1 MKNIVLKNAI
11 IVDPSQKINSK
22 GSIVIKDKIIC
33 DLILNKDISFDKNVY
48 HIIDCKNLMLCPGF
62 VDIKC
67 HLRVPG
73 EEHKEYSKDL
83 TNILKW
89 MEELK
94 EVDVS
99 NVQPVTSVTKNELYE
114 REDIS
119 NKKTVE
125 QEKILL
131 NAPEKVGEY
140 FTVPKVIE

>member
-1 MKNIVLKNAI
+1 MLIDEKITLKIASLAKLELTDQEI
-11 IVDPSQKINSK
+11 
-22 GSIVIKDKIIC
+22 
-33 DLILNKDISFDKNVY
+33 
-48 HIIDCKNLMLCPGF
+48 
-62 VDIKC
+62 
-67 HLRVPG
+67 
-73 EEHKEYSKDL
+73 KEYSKDL

-99 NVQPVTSVTKNELYE
+99 NVQPITSVTKNELYE
-114 REDIS
+114 RED
-119 NKKTVE
+119 NAYKYTVE

>member
-1 MKNIVLKNAI
+1 MLIDEKITLKIASLAKLELTDQEI
-11 IVDPSQKINSK
+11 
-22 GSIVIKDKIIC
+22 
-33 DLILNKDISFDKNVY
+33 
-48 HIIDCKNLMLCPGF
+48 
-62 VDIKC
+62 
-67 HLRVPG
+67 
-73 EEHKEYSKDL
+73 KEYSKDL

-99 NVQPVTSVTKNELYE
+99 NVQPVTSVIKNELYE
-114 REDIS
+114 REDIA

>member
-1 MKNIVLKNAI
+1 MLIDEKITLKIASLAKLELTEQEI
-11 IVDPSQKINSK
+11 
-22 GSIVIKDKIIC
+22 
-33 DLILNKDISFDKNVY
+33 
-48 HIIDCKNLMLCPGF
+48 
-62 VDIKC
+62 
-67 HLRVPG
+67 
-73 EEHKEYSKDL
+73 KEYSKDL

-99 NVQPVTSVTKNELYE
+99 YVQPVTSVTKNELYE
-114 REDIS
+114 RED
-119 NKKTVE
+119 NAYKNMVE

>member
-1 MKNIVLKNAI
+1 MLIDEKITLKIA
-11 IVDPSQKINSK
+11 SLAKL
-22 GSIVIKDKIIC
+22 
-33 DLILNKDISFDKNVY
+33 DLTEQEV
-48 HIIDCKNLMLCPGF
+48 
-62 VDIKC
+62 
-67 HLRVPG
+67 
-73 EEHKEYSKDL
+73 KEYSKDL

-99 NVQPVTSVTKNELYE
+99 NVEPVTSVTKNELYE
-114 REDIS
+114 RKDIFYK
-119 NKKTVE
+119 NTLE

>member
-1 MKNIVLKNAI
+1 MLIDEKITLKIASLAKLELTDQEI
-11 IVDPSQKINSK
+11 
-22 GSIVIKDKIIC
+22 
-33 DLILNKDISFDKNVY
+33 
-48 HIIDCKNLMLCPGF
+48 
-62 VDIKC
+62 
-67 HLRVPG
+67 
-73 EEHKEYSKDL
+73 KEYTKDL

-114 REDIS
+114 REDIAYK
-119 NKKTVE
+119 NMVE

>member
-1 MKNIVLKNAI
+1 MLIDEKITLKIASLAKLELTDQEI
-11 IVDPSQKINSK
+11 
-22 GSIVIKDKIIC
+22 
-33 DLILNKDISFDKNVY
+33 
-48 HIIDCKNLMLCPGF
+48 
-62 VDIKC
+62 
-67 HLRVPG
+67 
-73 EEHKEYSKDL
+73 KEYSKDL

-99 NVQPVTSVTKNELYE
+99 NIQPVTSVTENELYE
-114 REDIS
+114 RADDAYK
-119 NKKTVE
+119 NTVE

>member
-1 MKNIVLKNAI
+1 MLIDEKITLKIASLAKLELTEQEI
-11 IVDPSQKINSK
+11 
-22 GSIVIKDKIIC
+22 
-33 DLILNKDISFDKNVY
+33 
-48 HIIDCKNLMLCPGF
+48 
-62 VDIKC
+62 
-67 HLRVPG
+67 
-73 EEHKEYSKDL
+73 KEYSKDL
-83 TNILKW
+83 NNILKW

-114 REDIS
+114 REDIAYK
-119 NKKTVE
+119 NTVE

>member
-1 MKNIVLKNAI
+1 MLIDEKITLKIASLAKLELTEQEI
-11 IVDPSQKINSK
+11 
-22 GSIVIKDKIIC
+22 
-33 DLILNKDISFDKNVY
+33 
-48 HIIDCKNLMLCPGF
+48 
-62 VDIKC
+62 
-67 HLRVPG
+67 
-73 EEHKEYSKDL
+73 KEYSKDL

-99 NVQPVTSVTKNELYE
+99 NVLPVTSVTKNELYE
-114 REDIS
+114 REDIAYK
-119 NKKTVE
+119 NTVE

>member
-1 MKNIVLKNAI
+1 MLIDEKITLKIASLAKLELTDQEI
-11 IVDPSQKINSK
+11 
-22 GSIVIKDKIIC
+22 
-33 DLILNKDISFDKNVY
+33 
-48 HIIDCKNLMLCPGF
+48 
-62 VDIKC
+62 
-67 HLRVPG
+67 
-73 EEHKEYSKDL
+73 KEYSKDL

-99 NVQPVTSVTKNELYE
+99 NVEPITSVIKNELYE

-119 NKKTVE
+119 YQNTVQ
-125 QEKILL
+125 QERILL

>member
-1 MKNIVLKNAI
+1 MFIDEKITLKIASLAKLELTDQEI
-11 IVDPSQKINSK
+11 
-22 GSIVIKDKIIC
+22 
-33 DLILNKDISFDKNVY
+33 
-48 HIIDCKNLMLCPGF
+48 
-62 VDIKC
+62 
-67 HLRVPG
+67 
-73 EEHKEYSKDL
+73 KEYSKDL

-94 EVDVS
+94 EVDVF

-114 REDIS
+114 REDIAYK
-119 NKKTVE
+119 NTVE

>member
-1 MKNIVLKNAI
+1 MLIDEKITLKIASLAKLELTEQE
-11 IVDPSQKINSK
+11 V
-22 GSIVIKDKIIC
+22 
-33 DLILNKDISFDKNVY
+33 
-48 HIIDCKNLMLCPGF
+48 
-62 VDIKC
+62 
-67 HLRVPG
+67 
-73 EEHKEYSKDL
+73 KEYSKDL

-114 REDIS
+114 REDIAYK
-119 NKKTVE
+119 NTVE

-131 NAPEKVGEY
+131 NAPEKVDEY

>member
-1 MKNIVLKNAI
+1 MLI
-11 IVDPSQKINSK
+11 DEKIT
-22 GSIVIKDKIIC
+22 
-33 DLILNKDISFDKNVY
+33 
-48 HIIDCKNLMLCPGF
+48 
-62 VDIKC
+62 
-67 HLRVPG
+67 LRIASLAKL
-73 EEHKEYSKDL
+73 ELTDQEIKEYSKDL

-114 REDIS
+114 REDIAYK
-119 NKKTVE
+119 NTVE

>member
-1 MKNIVLKNAI
+1 MLIDEKITLKIASLAKLELTEQEI
-11 IVDPSQKINSK
+11 
-22 GSIVIKDKIIC
+22 
-33 DLILNKDISFDKNVY
+33 
-48 HIIDCKNLMLCPGF
+48 
-62 VDIKC
+62 
-67 HLRVPG
+67 
-73 EEHKEYSKDL
+73 KEYSKDL

-99 NVQPVTSVTKNELYE
+99 NVQPITSVTENELYE
-114 REDIS
+114 RAD
-119 NKKTVE
+119 NAYKNTVE

>member
-1 MKNIVLKNAI
+1 MLIDEKITLKIASLAKLELTDQEI
-11 IVDPSQKINSK
+11 
-22 GSIVIKDKIIC
+22 
-33 DLILNKDISFDKNVY
+33 
-48 HIIDCKNLMLCPGF
+48 
-62 VDIKC
+62 
-67 HLRVPG
+67 
-73 EEHKEYSKDL
+73 EEYSKDL

-114 REDIS
+114 RKDS
-119 NKKTVE
+119 AYKDTVE

>member
-1 MKNIVLKNAI
+1 
-11 IVDPSQKINSK
+11 
-22 GSIVIKDKIIC
+22 
-33 DLILNKDISFDKNVY
+33 
-48 HIIDCKNLMLCPGF
+48 MLF
-62 VDIKC
+62 RSASLAKLELTEQEI
-67 HLRVPG
+67 
-73 EEHKEYSKDL
+73 KEYSKDL

-114 REDIS
+114 REDIAYK
-119 NKKTVE
+119 NTVE

>member
-1 MKNIVLKNAI
+1 MLIDEKITLKIASLAKLELTDQEI
-11 IVDPSQKINSK
+11 
-22 GSIVIKDKIIC
+22 
-33 DLILNKDISFDKNVY
+33 
-48 HIIDCKNLMLCPGF
+48 
-62 VDIKC
+62 
-67 HLRVPG
+67 
-73 EEHKEYSKDL
+73 KEYSKDL

-114 REDIS
+114 RED
-119 NKKTVE
+119 NAYQNTVE

-131 NAPEKVGEY
+131 NAPEKVGKY

>member
-1 MKNIVLKNAI
+1 MLIDEKITLKIASLAKLELTDQEI
-11 IVDPSQKINSK
+11 
-22 GSIVIKDKIIC
+22 
-33 DLILNKDISFDKNVY
+33 
-48 HIIDCKNLMLCPGF
+48 
-62 VDIKC
+62 
-67 HLRVPG
+67 
-73 EEHKEYSKDL
+73 KEYSKDL

-114 REDIS
+114 RKDIAYK
-119 NKKTVE
+119 NTVE

>member
-1 MKNIVLKNAI
+1 MLIDEKITLKIASLAKLELTDQEI
-11 IVDPSQKINSK
+11 
-22 GSIVIKDKIIC
+22 
-33 DLILNKDISFDKNVY
+33 
-48 HIIDCKNLMLCPGF
+48 
-62 VDIKC
+62 
-67 HLRVPG
+67 
-73 EEHKEYSKDL
+73 EEYSKDL

-94 EVDVS
+94 EVDVA

-114 REDIS
+114 REDIAYK
-119 NKKTVE
+119 NTVE

>member
-1 MKNIVLKNAI
+1 MLIDEKITLKIARLAKLELTDQEI
-11 IVDPSQKINSK
+11 
-22 GSIVIKDKIIC
+22 
-33 DLILNKDISFDKNVY
+33 
-48 HIIDCKNLMLCPGF
+48 
-62 VDIKC
+62 
-67 HLRVPG
+67 
-73 EEHKEYSKDL
+73 KEYSKDL

-114 REDIS
+114 REDIAYK
-119 NKKTVE
+119 NTVE

>member
-1 MKNIVLKNAI
+1 MLIDEKITLKIASLAKLELTDQEI
-11 IVDPSQKINSK
+11 
-22 GSIVIKDKIIC
+22 
-33 DLILNKDISFDKNVY
+33 
-48 HIIDCKNLMLCPGF
+48 
-62 VDIKC
+62 
-67 HLRVPG
+67 
-73 EEHKEYSKDL
+73 KEYSKDL

-114 REDIS
+114 REDIAYK
-119 NKKTVE
+119 NTVE

-131 NAPEKVGEY
+131 NAPEKVDEY

>member
-1 MKNIVLKNAI
+1 MLIDEKITLKIASLAKLELTEQEI
-11 IVDPSQKINSK
+11 
-22 GSIVIKDKIIC
+22 
-33 DLILNKDISFDKNVY
+33 
-48 HIIDCKNLMLCPGF
+48 
-62 VDIKC
+62 
-67 HLRVPG
+67 
-73 EEHKEYSKDL
+73 KEYSKDL

-114 REDIS
+114 REDIAYK
-119 NKKTVE
+119 NMVE

>member
-1 MKNIVLKNAI
+1 MLIDEKITLKIASLAKLELTDQEI
-11 IVDPSQKINSK
+11 
-22 GSIVIKDKIIC
+22 
-33 DLILNKDISFDKNVY
+33 
-48 HIIDCKNLMLCPGF
+48 
-62 VDIKC
+62 
-67 HLRVPG
+67 
-73 EEHKEYSKDL
+73 KEYSKDL

-99 NVQPVTSVTKNELYE
+99 NVQPVTSITKNELYE
-114 REDIS
+114 REDIPYK
-119 NKKTVE
+119 NTVE

>member
-1 MKNIVLKNAI
+1 MTEQEI
-11 IVDPSQKINSK
+11 
-22 GSIVIKDKIIC
+22 
-33 DLILNKDISFDKNVY
+33 
-48 HIIDCKNLMLCPGF
+48 
-62 VDIKC
+62 
-67 HLRVPG
+67 
-73 EEHKEYSKDL
+73 KEYSKDL

-99 NVQPVTSVTKNELYE
+99 NVQPVTSVTKNNLYE
-114 REDIS
+114 REDIAYK
-119 NKKTVE
+119 NAVE

>member
-1 MKNIVLKNAI
+1 MLIDEKITLKIASLAKLELTDQEI
-11 IVDPSQKINSK
+11 
-22 GSIVIKDKIIC
+22 
-33 DLILNKDISFDKNVY
+33 
-48 HIIDCKNLMLCPGF
+48 
-62 VDIKC
+62 
-67 HLRVPG
+67 
-73 EEHKEYSKDL
+73 KEYSKDL

-99 NVQPVTSVTKNELYE
+99 NIQPVTSVKENELYE
-114 REDIS
+114 RADDAYK
-119 NKKTVE
+119 NTVE